1 MDRISGRRTV
11 GGLCVP
17 KKTSSLGLRDAADN
31 KNGDA
36 QFCNRL
42 GCSGRLN
49 HTRAAQIGSSSKSK
63 SWRPSTHLRTGKET
77 GGSSSSSSSSVVKN
91 AKIRFPDSRRKL
103 PLKLETETSES
114 SSTQDEIQEF
124 IVAPRTNTRVFQSEP
139 RDAESGKVA
148 SVKVGSSTLISKA
161 RNHAFGKRPGL
172 ANQDAL
178 ASSSSS
184 SSESNG
190 QRMSGTAIASRH
202 GFRNLRTSISDAL
215 RPGCSLSESNSS
227 KRDIMKKRNS
237 EGESSYSGEGKK
249 KMSGQPS
256 NSGPIS
262 KSTNDFT
269 FPDSRRI
276 RNWPSRENGG
286 TSVRSRRLTNINIR
300 SPINGSILSSAES
313 SVMPQSERN
322 IPVNANLL
330 HEEAFSG
337 RSSIYS
343 HPIGANYADH
353 MTTTTSVDVGIDSL
367 LNSDGSRRY
376 NMDGI
381 AEVLLALERIE
392 QDEELTYEQLLA
404 LETNLIIGGLGFYD
418 RHRDMRL
425 DIENMSYEEL
435 LALEEKM
442 GNVSTALSEDA
453 LLKSVIVSTYPGI
466 STEEEEA
473 TCNIKAEDTKCSIC
487 QEEYVIGDQVGKIGC
502 EHGYHMGCLRQWL
515 QLKNWCPI
523 CKASVEPA
531 ETS

>member
-1 MDRISGRRTV
+1 MDRFSSKRTV
-11 GGLCVP
+11 GRLCVP
-17 KKTSSLGLRDAADN
+17 KKTSSLVLRDAADN

-49 HTRAAQIGSSSKSK
+49 YAKAAHIGSSSKSK
-63 SWRPSTHLRTGKET
+63 SWRPSTHLTTGKET
-77 GGSSSSSSSSVVKN
+77 GGSSSSSSSSVVNN

-103 PLKLETETSES
+103 PSKLETVTSES
-114 SSTQDEIQEF
+114 SSTQDEIEEL
-124 IVAPRTNTRVFQSEP
+124 IVAPRTNTRGSQSGEP
-139 RDAESGKVA
+139 REAESGKAA
-148 SVKVGSSTLISKA
+148 SVKVGSSTMIPKA
-161 RNHAFGKRPGL
+161 RNQYTFGKRPGL

-190 QRMSGTAIASRH
+190 QRVRGSAFASRH
-202 GFRNLRTSISDAL
+202 GLRNLRTSISDAL
-215 RPGCSLSESNSS
+215 RPSCSLSESNSS
-227 KRDIMKKRNS
+227 KRDTMKKRNS

-256 NSGPIS
+256 DSAPIS
-262 KSTNDFT
+262 NSTNDFT

-286 TSVRSRRLTNINIR
+286 TSVRSRRLANINIR
-300 SPINGSILSSAES
+300 SPINGNIVSSAES

-322 IPVNANLL
+322 IPVNANSL
-330 HEEAFSG
+330 HEEAFTG
-337 RSSIYS
+337 
-343 HPIGANYADH
+343 DL
-353 MTTTTSVDVGIDSL
+353 GIDSL
-367 LNSDGSRRY
+367 MNSDGSRHY

-404 LETNLIIGGLGFYD
+404 LETNLFIGGLGFYD

-453 LLKSVIVSTYPGI
+453 LLKSVTVSTYQGI

-473 TCNIKAEDTKCSIC
+473 ASSIKAEDTKCSIC
-487 QEEYVIGDQVGKIGC
+487 QEEYMIGDEVGKIGC
-502 EHGYHMGCLRQWL
+502 EHGYHMGCLKQWL

-523 CKASVEPA
+523 CKASVDPA

>member
-1 MDRISGRRTV
+1 
-11 GGLCVP
+11 
-17 KKTSSLGLRDAADN
+17 
-31 KNGDA
+31 
-36 QFCNRL
+36 
-42 GCSGRLN
+42 
-49 HTRAAQIGSSSKSK
+49 
-63 SWRPSTHLRTGKET
+63 
-77 GGSSSSSSSSVVKN
+77 
-91 AKIRFPDSRRKL
+91 
-103 PLKLETETSES
+103 
-114 SSTQDEIQEF
+114 
-124 IVAPRTNTRVFQSEP
+124 
-139 RDAESGKVA
+139 
-148 SVKVGSSTLISKA
+148 
-161 RNHAFGKRPGL
+161 
-172 ANQDAL
+172 
-178 ASSSSS
+178 
-184 SSESNG
+184 
-190 QRMSGTAIASRH
+190 
-202 GFRNLRTSISDAL
+202 
-215 RPGCSLSESNSS
+215 
-227 KRDIMKKRNS
+227 MKKRNS

-249 KMSGQPS
+249 KMSGQHS
-256 NSGPIS
+256 DSGPIS
-262 KSTNDFT
+262 NSTNDFT

-300 SPINGSILSSAES
+300 SPINGNILSSAES

-322 IPVNANLL
+322 IPVNANSL

-337 RSSIYS
+337 RSSIYC

-353 MTTTTSVDVGIDSL
+353 VTTTASGDHGIDSL
-367 LNSDGSRRY
+367 MNSDGSRRY

-404 LETNLIIGGLGFYD
+404 LETNLFVGGLGFYD

-453 LLKSVIVSTYPGI
+453 LLKSVTVSTYQRL
-466 STEEEEA
+466 STEEEDA
-473 TCNIKAEDTKCSIC
+473 ASSIKAEDTKCSIC
-487 QEEYVIGDQVGKIGC
+487 QEEYMIGDEVGKIGC
-502 EHGYHMGCLRQWL
+502 EHGYHMGCLKQWL